1 MLTNKKNINDQE
13 PGQILIGNFIEKG
26 VIDKIMNLQYM
37 QFPKWVFQ
45 KRCTYISLMPLIQ
58 SRMDILYQ
66 RFIDHY
72 SSSQQLTDHTK
83 AEICNHLSIL
93 HLNKK
98 HVLIKENQQHDFAYF
113 VIKGAVRSYFLKD
126 GIEVNTWFALE
137 NDMVGSL
144 QNFNDKPS
152 RETIELVE
160 NCTLI
165 AINIKKIKPLMFSN
179 IQIANFINKIIEEYA
194 LFLEDKFYFSQM
206 ANSIDKYL
214 TLLDKEPQ
222 LLQRIPLTYIASFL
236 GITRETL
243 SRLRAK

>member
-1 MLTNKKNINDQE
+1 MKR
-13 PGQILIGNFIEKG
+13 GN
-26 VIDKIMNLQYM
+26 L
-37 QFPKWVFQ
+37 
-45 KRCTYISLMPLIQ
+45 ISLIYTYHL
-58 SRMDILYQ
+58 RMDILFQ
-66 RFIDHY
+66 PFIDHF
-72 SSSQQLTDHTK
+72 SANQQLTDQTK
-83 AEICNHLSIL
+83 AEICSHLSIL
-93 HLNKK
+93 NLNKK
-98 HVLIKENQQHDFAYF
+98 HVLINENQRHDFAYF
-113 VIKGAVRSYFLKD
+113 VIKGAVRSYYLKD

-144 QNFNDKPS
+144 QNFNNNPS

-165 AINIKKIKPLMFSN
+165 AINIKKIKLLMLSN
-179 IQIANFINKIIEEYA
+179 IQIANFINVIIQEYA

-206 ANSIDKYL
+206 ANAIDKYL

-222 LLQRIPLTYIASFL
+222 LFQRIPLTYIASFL

>member
-1 MLTNKKNINDQE
+1 MDNI
-13 PGQILIGNFIEKG
+13 FK
-26 VIDKIMNLQYM
+26 
-37 QFPKWVFQ
+37 
-45 KRCTYISLMPLIQ
+45 T
-58 SRMDILYQ
+58 
-66 RFIDHY
+66 FIDHFATNQKL
-72 SSSQQLTDHTK
+72 SENTI
-83 AEICNHLSIL
+83 AEICNHLSV
-93 HLNKK
+93 LNLDKK
-98 HVLIKENQQHDFAYF
+98 HVLIKENQRHDFAYF
-113 VIKGAVRSYFLKD
+113 VIKGAVRSFYLKD

-144 QNFNDKPS
+144 QNFNDNPS

-179 IQIANFINKIIEEYA
+179 IQIANFVNTIIEEYA

-222 LLQRIPLTYIASFL
+222 ILQRIPLTYIASFL

>member
-1 MLTNKKNINDQE
+1 MDSL
-13 PGQILIGNFIEKG
+13 
-26 VIDKIMNLQYM
+26 
-37 QFPKWVFQ
+37 FQ
-45 KRCTYISLMPLIQ
+45 P
-58 SRMDILYQ
+58 
-66 RFIDHY
+66 FIDHF
-72 SSSQQLTDHTK
+72 SVNQQLSDETK
-83 AEICNHLSIL
+83 AEICCHLSIL
-93 HLNKK
+93 NLNKK
-98 HVLIKENQQHDFAYF
+98 HVLINENQRHDFAYF
-113 VIKGAVRSYFLKD
+113 VIKGAVRSYYLKD

-144 QNFNDKPS
+144 QNFNDMPS

-179 IQIANFINKIIEEYA
+179 IQIANFVNTIIEEYA

-222 LLQRIPLTYIASFL
+222 ILQRIPLTYIASFL

>member
-1 MLTNKKNINDQE
+1 
-13 PGQILIGNFIEKG
+13 
-26 VIDKIMNLQYM
+26 
-37 QFPKWVFQ
+37 
-45 KRCTYISLMPLIQ
+45 
-58 SRMDILYQ
+58 MDILFQ
-66 RFIDHY
+66 PFIDHF
-72 SSSQQLTDHTK
+72 SANQQLTDQTK
-83 AEICNHLSIL
+83 AEICSHLSIL
-93 HLNKK
+93 NLKK
-98 HVLIKENQQHDFAYF
+98 KDVLINENQRHDFAYF
-113 VIKGAVRSYFLKD
+113 VIKGAIRSYYLKD

-144 QNFNDKPS
+144 QNFNNNPS
-152 RETIELVE
+152 RETIELIE

-165 AINIKKIKPLMFSN
+165 AINIKKIKSLMLSN
-179 IQIANFINKIIEEYA
+179 IQIANFINAIIEEYA

-206 ANSIDKYL
+206 MNSIDKYL